1 MLQERSTGRSRGFG
15 YATFASVEDAKVTR
29 AYFIFI
35 SQLLLVISFE
45 RLGIGIVWSFLC
57 RPIYSLDK
65 TDS

>member
-15 YATFASVEDAKVTR
+15 YATFASIEDAKVSR

-45 RLGIGIVWSFLC
+45 RLGIVWSFLC
-57 RPIYSLDK
+57 KPVYSLDK